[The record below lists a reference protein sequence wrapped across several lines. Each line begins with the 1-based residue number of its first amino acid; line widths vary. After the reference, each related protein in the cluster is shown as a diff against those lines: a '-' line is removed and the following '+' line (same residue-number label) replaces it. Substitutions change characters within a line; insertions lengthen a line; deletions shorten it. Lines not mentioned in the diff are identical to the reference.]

1 MSKQSESKKSQIKK
15 TPAEELLDSLIQE
28 VGDDSS
34 RDVYSL
40 DEQSLGSAERA
51 LANKKEI
58 SDIEPPSGVLGTQI
72 HYDEN
77 EKKSFSLIT
86 SNEFSE
92 ENLESNKDAESDLGE
107 SNESLGE
114 LLNLDVK
121 PVTYVH
127 KKFKGEPLKL
137 QEETLVKDLSEEL
150 AVDSTAV
157 VSSFE
162 AKPQLHEE
170 TKIDLFPDRLD
181 KPLEQDLL
189 AQNIN
194 NPYLATNNIDDVHLK
209 STLPEDLPP
218 PPPTASLFDEIPQQ
232 VYELPLASRN
242 KIQQND
248 MLPKD
253 VVSENKSS
261 QHFQLSESTVA
272 LDKMKS
278 PQMPDQGYQQ
288 KTNTVGFSD
297 KTVAVTGFHVKS
309 HEAADSNIKVAIG
322 SHARSNVMSSW
333 GGSAEVNLGQA
344 EHLKMA
350 QEKILEL
357 ERENEKLRRQNEE
370 LYSASEIIKERSDL
384 VTAQVSEFKKD
395 RDDLEE
401 SFKNEMMVLKSHI
414 SRKDAELQKSLFKI
428 DELESRL
435 KFDLKKIRV
444 RERELENRLE
454 LIRAEKNAI
463 VRNKDEQILD
473 LRRKMDIL
481 QMEVESYRQKC
492 VELNKHIETSQESFK
507 RTTRALRLAMANLEL
522 QEENKTPLKKVD

>member
-28 VGDDSS
+28 VGDNSS
-34 RDVYSL
+34 RDIYSL

-51 LANKKEI
+51 LANKNAPVDE
-58 SDIEPPSGVLGTQI
+58 EPPSGILGTQI
-72 HYDEN
+72 HYDKN
-77 EKKSFSLIT
+77 EKKSFSLIK

-92 ENLESNKDAESDLGE
+92 ENLESNKDAESDLSG
-107 SNESLGE
+107 SNEFLDE

-121 PVTYVH
+121 PVTLTQ
-127 KKFKGEPLKL
+127 KKIKDEPLKL

-150 AVDSTAV
+150 AVDSTTV
-157 VSSFE
+157 DSSFE

-181 KPLEQDLL
+181 KPLDQDLV
-189 AQNIN
+189 AQNN
-194 NPYLATNNIDDVHLK
+194 NDPFLVTNNDDERLK
-209 STLPEDLPP
+209 SSLSEVLP

-232 VYELPLASRN
+232 VYELPQAPKY
-242 KIQQND
+242 KIQQHD
-248 MLPKD
+248 MLPND
-253 VVSENKSS
+253 VILENKPL

-278 PQMPDQGYQQ
+278 PQMVEQGYQQ
-288 KTNTVGFSD
+288 KTNTVSFSD
-297 KTVAVTGFHVKS
+297 KTVAVTGFHVKG
-309 HEAADSNIKVAIG
+309 HDAVDDNIKVAIG